1 MCELKNI
8 AFYHCCCINNW
19 EIVTDIFFNKLIS
32 EKYKLLDEI
41 YVCCVGENRE
51 KAKRKFSCHEKIKY
65 IDCGEDIGIFEY
77 PTLEFLWN
85 YCQVNDCKVFY
96 FHTKGVTWTES
107 NFNSSKEEFIRRFT
121 TADMLYSSFVNS
133 IGEFNYKEL
142 NRVLMF
148 ILKRLSYFC
157 IEKMELHLDFLDKY
171 DTSGV
176 QVYGDENKFYLRN
189 FWFARSD
196 YIKKLP
202 KPQFTEDR
210 FYAEFWLLS
219 KSSVN
224 FFDMK
229 ASDPTK
235 YGIFI

>member
-1 MCELKNI
+1 
-8 AFYHCCCINNW
+8 
-19 EIVTDIFFNKLIS
+19 
-32 EKYKLLDEI
+32 
-41 YVCCVGENRE
+41 
-51 KAKRKFSCHEKIKY
+51 
-65 IDCGEDIGIFEY
+65 
-77 PTLEFLWN
+77 
-85 YCQVNDCKVFY
+85 
-96 FHTKGVTWTES
+96 
-107 NFNSSKEEFIRRFT
+107 
-121 TADMLYSSFVNS
+121 
-133 IGEFNYKEL
+133 
-142 NRVLMF
+142 
-148 ILKRLSYFC
+148 
-157 IEKMELHLDFLDKY
+157 MELHLDFLDKY